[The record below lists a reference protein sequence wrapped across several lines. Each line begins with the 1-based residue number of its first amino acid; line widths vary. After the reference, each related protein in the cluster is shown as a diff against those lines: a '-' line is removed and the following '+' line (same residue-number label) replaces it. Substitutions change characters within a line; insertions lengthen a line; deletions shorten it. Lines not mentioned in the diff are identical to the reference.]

1 MMPELARAIAL
12 TALDV
17 VGGRARRSGRPVTI
31 EDLSEYLLEER
42 GFHGPAHR
50 AIDDALVAELSRLQA
65 EVDARRQAEASVR
78 RALMSPARVRQP
90 RRPRPIQM
98 DMLAGG
104 SS

>member
-17 VGGRARRSGRPVTI
+17 VGARARRSGRPVTI
-31 EDLSEYLLEER
+31 EDLTEYVIEVR

-50 AIDDALVAELSRLQA
+50 AIDDALVLELSRIEA
-65 EVDARRQAEASVR
+65 EADARRAAAASAR
-78 RALMSPARVRQP
+78 RALDQCPPVRRS
-90 RRPRPIQM
+90 RRIRSVQL